1 MEKLTFEKALT
12 DLETII
18 AQLEQGELSLEE
30 SIKIYEDGVKL
41 TAFCNNEIKNA
52 KLKIE
57 ELRTEK

>member
-52 KLKIE
+52 KLRIE